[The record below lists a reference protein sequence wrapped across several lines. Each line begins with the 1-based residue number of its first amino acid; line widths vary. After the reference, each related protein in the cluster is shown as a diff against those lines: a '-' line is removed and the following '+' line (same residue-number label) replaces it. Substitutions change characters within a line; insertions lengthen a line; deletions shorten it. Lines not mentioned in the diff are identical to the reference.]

1 MGFGRMLGKSSGTPS
16 QSVQGM
22 VLGTLGRKGVEG
34 HEGEREGLEYKE
46 EWEFSLPKPII

>member
-1 MGFGRMLGKSSGTPS
+1 MGFGRMLAKSSRTPN

-22 VLGTLGRKGVEG
+22 VLGTLGRKGVEV

-46 EWEFSLPKPII
+46 KWEFSLLKPII